1 MIHIYLNINNVS
13 LCWQQ
18 SQNYCSNARC
28 SSTVSSSWVVNLL
41 VFTFNWCRLAG
52 RPSTKRSLNRLH
64 NTVTQ
69 VVIQPASVWNWKG
82 KLWSSSSAAYAGL
95 IHSILWMHAQRKR
108 ERERERE
115 QERSS
120 GTLLTWERWF
130 RLAYFPRFN
139 SNTGIPVWDLIIL
152 KWSDCSLVN
161 LSLQIWLVIGKSGG
175 RSRRP

>member
-108 ERERERE
+108 ERERERA
-115 QERSS
+115 RARALIRYPVNMRTMVSVS
-120 GTLLTWERWF
+120 LLSPFQFQYRYTCLGFDYPQME
-130 RLAYFPRFN
+130 
-139 SNTGIPVWDLIIL
+139 
-152 KWSDCSLVN
+152 
-161 LSLQIWLVIGKSGG
+161 WLFTC
-175 RSRRP
+175 